1 MKFSSLVLGVAAAG
15 VIAASPAVAARLAS
29 PTVTRSADSLP
40 SASVSLSSFSFALAT
55 SQSTVTRRQ
64 SPVLVPGDSPG

>member
-1 MKFSSLVLGVAAAG
+1 MKFSSIVLGVAAAG

-29 PTVTRSADSLP
+29 PTLTRSAESLP
-40 SASVSLSSFSFALAT
+40 SDSVTLSSFNFAFAT
-55 SQSTVTRRQ
+55 SESTARRRQ

>member
-15 VIAASPAVAARLAS
+15 VIAASPAVAARLVS
-29 PTVTRSADSLP
+29 PTVTRSVDSLP
-40 SASVSLSSFSFALAT
+40 GGSVALNSFSFAFAT
-55 SQSTVTRRQ
+55 SETTTRRRQ

>member
-1 MKFSSLVLGVAAAG
+1 MKFSSIVLGVAAAG
-15 VIAASPAVAARLAS
+15 VIAASPAIAARLVS

-40 SASVSLSSFSFALAT
+40 GDSVSLSSFRFAFAT

-64 SPVLVPGDSPG
+64 SPVLVPSDSPG

>member
-1 MKFSSLVLGVAAAG
+1 MKFSSLLLGVAAAG
-15 VIAASPAVAARLAS
+15 VIAASPAVAARLVS

-40 SASVSLSSFSFALAT
+40 GASVSLSSFSAAFTT